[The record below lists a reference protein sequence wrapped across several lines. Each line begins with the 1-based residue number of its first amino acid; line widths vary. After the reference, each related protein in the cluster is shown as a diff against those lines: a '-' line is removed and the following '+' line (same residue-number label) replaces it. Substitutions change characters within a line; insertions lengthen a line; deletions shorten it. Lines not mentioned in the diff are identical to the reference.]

1 MSGKAKEWGVLVE
14 LGLVVVGF
22 PLSVLAPQVLWQVFG
37 EHQAV
42 GAVRLLAQFLGVCM
56 VVVGLM
62 LVDTPLDA
70 LFFALTRSRVATQIC
85 SAVVFVLVIAAL
97 FSVWV
102 PWSVGLVLVSVVSAL
117 LDSPRL
123 GGLVFLVAL
132 LQIGVN
138 TRRDVRAARQAAS
151 P

>member
-37 EHQAV
+37 ELQAV

-62 LVDTPLDA
+62 LVDTLVDA
-70 LFFALTRSRVATQIC
+70 AFLTRSRVATQIC

-117 LDSPRL
+117 LVLLFSKLVTERYQ
-123 GGLVFLVAL
+123 GLLE
-132 LQIGVN
+132 
-138 TRRDVRAARQAAS
+138 RDG
-151 P
+151 